1 LKIKHTTKAPEGF
14 ADFQEDT
21 PQVIDGVLQRTY
33 IKTPWELEKARQAL
47 LDKVTA
53 KRWEVEVGGMKLPNG
68 TELHT
73 RVDDQNR
80 ITSVIAN
87 ARLAGVSEVD
97 FKAKS
102 GWVTL
107 TLQELEQ
114 IAAAIA
120 LHVQECFTAERRHH
134 EYIAQIP
141 THEELENYNINQWWP
156 TYE

>member
-1 LKIKHTTKAPEGF
+1 MKLKHTTKKPEGL
-14 ADFQEDT
+14 ADYKEDT
-21 PQVIDGVLQRTY
+21 PKVIDGVLQRTY
-33 IKTPWELEKARQAL
+33 TKTPWELEKAREVL
-47 LDKVTA
+47 LGRVTA

-87 ARLAGVSEVD
+87 ARLAGVREVD

-120 LHVQECFTAERRHH
+120 LHVQGCFTSERRHQ
-134 EYIAQIP
+134 EYIVQIP
-141 THEELENYNINQWWP
+141 TLEELENYNINQWWP

>member
-1 LKIKHTTKAPEGF
+1 MKLKHTTKKPEGF
-14 ADFQEDT
+14 ADFQEAA

-33 IKTPWELEKARQAL
+33 VKTPWELEKARQTL
-47 LDKVTA
+47 LEKITT
-53 KRWEVEVGGMKLPNG
+53 KRWEVEVGGMKLPDG

-80 ITSVIAN
+80 ITTVIAN
-87 ARLAGVSEVD
+87 AQLAGVTEVD

-102 GWVTL
+102 GWVTR
-107 TLQELEQ
+107 TIPQLEQ
-114 IAAAIA
+114 IASAIA
-120 LHVQECFTAERRHH
+120 LHVQRCFTAERLHH

-141 THEELENYNINQWWP
+141 TLEELENYNINQWWP

>member
-1 LKIKHTTKAPEGF
+1 LKLKHTTKKPEGL
-14 ADFQEDT
+14 ADYKEDT
-21 PQVIDGVLQRTY
+21 PKVIDGVLQRTY
-33 IKTPWELEKARQAL
+33 TKTPWELEKAREVL
-47 LDKVTA
+47 LGRVTA

-87 ARLAGVSEVD
+87 ARLAGVREVD

-120 LHVQECFTAERRHH
+120 LHVQGCFTSERRHQ
-134 EYIAQIP
+134 EYIVQIP
-141 THEELENYNINQWWP
+141 TLEELENYNINQWWP